1 MTNDKLKTQEE
12 LDLFVE
18 FQGQEGGV
26 VQASLG
32 ENVQRLKEESEK
44 AMNFTMSVIRVMAD
58 KVGKA
63 IDTIE
68 DEIRPDEME
77 VEFSLK
83 LDLEDGTVIPMIAKT
98 TAGGQFNIKFKC
110 RNVSGCRFSTSETYP
125 KFFST
130 TNLASCQ

>member
-1 MTNDKLKTQEE
+1 MSDDRVEKQEE

-18 FQGQEGGV
+18 FSSQEEGV

-32 ENVQRLKEESEK
+32 DSVDRLKAESEK
-44 AMNFTMSVIRVMAD
+44 AMNLTMSVIRVMAD

-83 LDLEDGTVIPMIAKT
+83 LDLEGGTVVPMIAKT
-98 TAGGQFNIKFKC
+98 TAGGQFNIKFKWNLEKPN
-110 RNVSGCRFSTSETYP
+110 RPTVLVSEN
-125 KFFST
+125 K
-130 TNLASCQ
+130 